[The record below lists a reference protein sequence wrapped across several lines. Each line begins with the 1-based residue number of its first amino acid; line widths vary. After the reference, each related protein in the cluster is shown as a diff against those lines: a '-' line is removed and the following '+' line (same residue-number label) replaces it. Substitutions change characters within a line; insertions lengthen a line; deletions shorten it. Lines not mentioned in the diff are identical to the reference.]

1 MSSPSGAGKTSISK
15 KILQKDNKI
24 SLSIS
29 CTTRPRR
36 KGEVNKKDY
45 IFLSEEDFQK
55 KIKSGDFLEY
65 ASVFGNRYGTLRQTV
80 SRFFNKKK
88 DVLFDIDWQGYQ
100 QLKQSGMEVVGI
112 FILPPNKKELIRRL
126 KNRGRDTTEE
136 MKKRMSL
143 AQDEISHFPEY
154 DYVVVNDDW
163 SEGLSSSIRC
173 GLSEVLKT
181 NPDTE
186 AVILVLCDQPFLTTN
201 ILDQMVNSYQGSG
214 QPIVHCLYSEASGPP
229 TLFHKSL
236 FPYLMELK
244 GSQGAKKVVDMF
256 PDKVAYID
264 FPEGKFDIDTLEDYH
279 QLIQTESD
287 K

>member
-1 MSSPSGAGKTSISK
+1 LSSPSGAGKTSISK

-29 CTTRPRR
+29 CTTRPKR
-36 KGEVNKKDY
+36 KGEINKKDY

-55 KIKSGDFLEY
+55 QIKNGDFLEF
-65 ASVFGNRYGTLRQTV
+65 ASVFGYRYGTLRQTV
-80 SRFFNKKK
+80 NRFFNKKR

-154 DYVVVNDDW
+154 DYVVVNNDLD
-163 SEGLSSSIRC
+163 SCVTKIQNIIIAERHKKSRQFNL
-173 GLSEVLKT
+173 
-181 NPDTE
+181 TE
-186 AVILVLCDQPFLTTN
+186 F
-201 ILDQMVNSYQGSG
+201 VN
-214 QPIVHCLYSEASGPP
+214 
-229 TLFHKSL
+229 
-236 FPYLMELK
+236 
-244 GSQGAKKVVDMF
+244 
-256 PDKVAYID
+256 
-264 FPEGKFDIDTLEDYH
+264 KFRD
-279 QLIQTESD
+279 
-287 K
+287 

>member
-29 CTTRPRR
+29 CTTRPKRI
-36 KGEVNKKDY
+36 GEINKKDY

-55 KIKSGDFLEY
+55 QIKNGDFLEF
-65 ASVFGNRYGTLRQTV
+65 ASVFGYRYGTLRQTV
-80 SRFFNKKK
+80 NRFFNKKR

-126 KNRGRDTTEE
+126 KNRGRDTLAE

-154 DYVVVNDDW
+154 DYVVVNNDLD
-163 SEGLSSSIRC
+163 SCVTKIQNIIIAERHKKLRQFN
-173 GLSEVLKT
+173 L
-181 NPDTE
+181 TE
-186 AVILVLCDQPFLTTN
+186 F
-201 ILDQMVNSYQGSG
+201 VN
-214 QPIVHCLYSEASGPP
+214 
-229 TLFHKSL
+229 
-236 FPYLMELK
+236 
-244 GSQGAKKVVDMF
+244 
-256 PDKVAYID
+256 
-264 FPEGKFDIDTLEDYH
+264 KFRN
-279 QLIQTESD
+279 
-287 K
+287 

>member
-29 CTTRPRR
+29 CTTRPKR
-36 KGEVNKKDY
+36 KGEINKKDY

-55 KIKSGDFLEY
+55 QIKNGDFLEF
-65 ASVFGNRYGTLRQTV
+65 ASVFGYRYGTLRQTV
-80 SRFFNKKK
+80 NRFFNKKR

-126 KNRGRDTTEE
+126 KKRGRDTTEE

-154 DYVVVNDDW
+154 DYVVVNNDLD
-163 SEGLSSSIRC
+163 SCVTKIQNIIIAERHKKSRQFNL
-173 GLSEVLKT
+173 
-181 NPDTE
+181 TE
-186 AVILVLCDQPFLTTN
+186 F
-201 ILDQMVNSYQGSG
+201 VN
-214 QPIVHCLYSEASGPP
+214 
-229 TLFHKSL
+229 
-236 FPYLMELK
+236 
-244 GSQGAKKVVDMF
+244 
-256 PDKVAYID
+256 
-264 FPEGKFDIDTLEDYH
+264 KFRD
-279 QLIQTESD
+279 
-287 K
+287 

>member
-1 MSSPSGAGKTSISK
+1 LSSPSGAGKTSISK

-29 CTTRPRR
+29 CTTRPKR
-36 KGEVNKKDY
+36 KREINKKDY

-55 KIKSGDFLEY
+55 QIKNGDFLEF
-65 ASVFGNRYGTLRQTV
+65 ASVFGYRYGTLRQTV
-80 SRFFNKKK
+80 NRFFNKKR

-154 DYVVVNDDW
+154 DYVVVNNDLD
-163 SEGLSSSIRC
+163 SCVTKIQNIIIAERHKKSRQFNL
-173 GLSEVLKT
+173 
-181 NPDTE
+181 TE
-186 AVILVLCDQPFLTTN
+186 F
-201 ILDQMVNSYQGSG
+201 VN
-214 QPIVHCLYSEASGPP
+214 
-229 TLFHKSL
+229 
-236 FPYLMELK
+236 
-244 GSQGAKKVVDMF
+244 
-256 PDKVAYID
+256 
-264 FPEGKFDIDTLEDYH
+264 KFRD
-279 QLIQTESD
+279 
-287 K
+287 